1 MITLSKATF
10 EKYLL
15 QRRGHGDPDYR
26 KVWDELS
33 LGRLESFWKPGGMSI
48 GGFARLMELPVST
61 IRHYLGLGLL
71 EAYKV
76 EGGYRFHPFNCWEVR
91 SVVHWQD
98 FGLSLEQ
105 IVRRRQDVQARRPG
119 TLVLD
124 VLGPLQ
130 IHGRQY
136 PEGLVYLRRLPEGT
150 GYREIVVFGLGEG
163 EEPADPES
171 EELFAELLGELESA
185 GVRLQARL
193 RELDEKM
200 LRLGAKRSVL
210 GCRKG

>member
-10 EKYLL
+10 EKYLQ
-15 QRRGHGDPDYR
+15 QRRAYGDPDYR

-33 LGRLESFWKPGGMSI
+33 LGRLDRFWAPGGMSI

-91 SVVHWQD
+91 SVLHWQD
-98 FGLSLEQ
+98 FGLNLDQ
-105 IVRRRQDVQARRPG
+105 IVRRRRDVQSRRPG

-124 VLGPLQ
+124 VLGPLTIQ
-130 IHGRQY
+130 GRQY
-136 PEGLVYLRRLPEGT
+136 PEGLVYLRRLEEGG
-150 GYREIVVFGLGEG
+150 GYREMVLFGLGEG

-193 RELDEKM
+193 WELNAKLD
-200 LRLGAKRSVL
+200 RLGAKRAAL